1 MKDKEREVHVRKETD
16 KKKQKERRKE
26 REDIYVNSFQV
37 PHSLSGRDNASNNHT
52 HPHSLVEQA
61 D

>member
-16 KKKQKERRKE
+16 KKKQKERE
-26 REDIYVNSFQV
+26 NLYVNSFQV
-37 PHSLSGRDNASNNHT
+37 PHPLSGRENTSNNHT